1 MSEWDQFD
9 NLNNGNERE
18 NAAPDTYTTESS
30 ADIYNTPN
38 VIDSPSE
45 DAFDAEVVTED
56 VPSQDTVGTD
66 AVVPYN
72 NPYGGQPQ
80 NDMQGN
86 PYIPLPNNNPYNHNP
101 YSNQYNGNMYGNN
114 PYNNNQYNNNQYNNN
129 PYSGNPYGGQP
140 QNDNPY
146 SGNPYAGQPQNDN
159 PYSGNPYAGQP
170 QNDNPYSGNPY
181 GGQPQNGSQGNPYNH
196 NPYNNNPSGTPPY
209 NNNQF
214 SPYAAPPK
222 KNKNGLIIGIVIAV
236 IVLFLI
242 AAFALV
248 YKAFTLAE
256 KDDDRARNER
266 EEYRFD
272 DDDDDWGVERR
283 KKDKDPEPDDRDDD
297 DDDDDDDDYYDDDWY
312 DDYYDDDWYDDY
324 DYDYD
329 DEYYDLH
336 DDIRW
341 DLSYTVDFE
350 DYEYDDGDIAVLI
363 SYPVIEGDNVPNL
376 RKLNQAIQDEVEFL
390 QDMMADA
397 EEGEEF
403 TLIGLAYVTYMD
415 EEKMSV
421 VFHESIYTDYES
433 DYYLYSL
440 NIDMENGVVLDNQ
453 SLINANDDFSIEFR
467 ERSDI
472 QNGESIP
479 LSRMTD
485 QEITKHF
492 NSSDIIIFYTPMG
505 MEIGFNHDT
514 GWITVT
520 YEDYEKY
527 LKVF

>member
-9 NLNNGNERE
+9 HLNNGNEGE
-18 NAAPDTYTTESS
+18 NTTPDTYTTENS

-45 DAFDAEVVTED
+45 DAFDGEVQNTAE
-56 VPSQDTVGTD
+56 TD

-72 NPYGGQPQ
+72 NPYGGQPR
-80 NDMQGN
+80 NDLQGN
-86 PYIPLPNNNPYNHNP
+86 PYIPGPNNNPYNHNP
-101 YSNQYNGNMYGNN
+101 YSNQYNGNPYGNN
-114 PYNNNQYNNNQYNNN
+114 PYNNNQYNNN

-146 SGNPYAGQPQNDN
+146 SGNPYSGQPQNDN

-170 QNDNPYSGNPY
+170 QNDNPYYSNPY
-181 GGQPQNGSQGNPYNH
+181 GGQPQNGGQGNPYNH
-196 NPYNNNPSGTPPY
+196 NPYSNDPSGIPPY

-222 KNKNGLIIGIVIAV
+222 KNKNGLIIGIVVAV

-242 AAFALV
+242 AVFALV
-248 YKAFTLAE
+248 YKAFTLAD
-256 KDDDRARNER
+256 KDDDRSRNER

-283 KKDKDPEPDDRDDD
+283 KKNKDPEPDDRDDD
-297 DDDDDDDDYYDDDWY
+297 DDDYDDDDYYDDDWYDDWY
-312 DDYYDDDWYDDY
+312 DDYYDDDWYD
-324 DYDYD
+324 DYD

-341 DLSYTVDFE
+341 DLSYSVDFE
-350 DYEYDDGDIAVLI
+350 DYEIDDGDIAVLI
-363 SYPVIEGDNVPNL
+363 SYPVIEGDDVPNL
-376 RKLNQAIQDEVEFL
+376 RKLNQAIQDEVGFL
-390 QDMMADA
+390 QDLGSDAD
-397 EEGEEF
+397 EGEGF
-403 TLIGLAYVTYMD
+403 TLIALVYVTYMD
-415 EEKMSV
+415 EEKLSI
-421 VFHESIYTDYES
+421 VFDERIYTDYKE

>member
-9 NLNNGNERE
+9 NLNNENERE
-18 NAAPDTYTTESS
+18 NAAPDTYTTENS

-38 VIDSPSE
+38 VVDSPSE
-45 DAFDAEVVTED
+45 DTFDAEVVVETVDAEKVTD
-56 VPSQDTVGTD
+56 PEVVAENVPIQNTAETD

-80 NDMQGN
+80 NNMQGN
-86 PYIPLPNNNPYNHNP
+86 PYIPVPNNNPYNHNP

-114 PYNNNQYNNNQYNNN
+114 PYNNNQYNNNPYNGN
-129 PYSGNPYGGQP
+129 PYSGQP

-146 SGNPYAGQPQNDN
+146 NGNPYSGQPQNDNPYNGNPYAGQPQN
-159 PYSGNPYAGQP
+159 
-170 QNDNPYSGNPY
+170 
-181 GGQPQNGSQGNPYNH
+181 GGQGNPYNH
-196 NPYNNNPSGTPPY
+196 NPYGNDPSGIPPY

-236 IVLFLI
+236 IVLFLV
-242 AAFALV
+242 AVFALA
-248 YKAFTLAE
+248 YKAITLIDKE
-256 KDDDRARNER
+256 DDKARNER

-283 KKDKDPEPDDRDDD
+283 KKNKDPEPDDRDDD
-297 DDDDDDDDYYDDDWY
+297 DDYYDDDYYDDDWY
-312 DDYYDDDWYDDY
+312 DDWYDDYDDDWYDDY
-324 DYDYD
+324 DYD
-329 DEYYDLH
+329 DEYYDLQN
-336 DDIRW
+336 DIRW
-341 DLSYTVDFE
+341 DLSYSVDFE
-350 DYEYDDGDIAVLI
+350 DYEYDEGDIEVFI
-363 SYPVIEGDNVPNL
+363 SYPVIEGDDVPNL
-376 RKLNQAIQDEVEFL
+376 RKLNQAIQDEVGFL
-390 QDMMADA
+390 QDLASDAD
-397 EEGEEF
+397 EGEGF
-403 TLIGLAYVTYMD
+403 TLIALAYVTYMD
-415 EEKMSV
+415 EEKLSI
-421 VFHESIYTDYES
+421 VFDERIYTGYES

-453 SLINANDDFSIEFR
+453 NLINTNDDFSIEFR

-472 QNGESIP
+472 QNGEGIP

-505 MEIGFNHDT
+505 MEIGFNHDA

-520 YEDYEKY
+520 YQDYEKY